1 MVSHQVRDT
10 RRRLAMNARRLRQ
23 GHGWTQDAV
32 AASVGL
38 SLQAVQRLERAAVA
52 VTVDMV
58 ARLAAAYAVDVAA
71 LFVPAGPWEPP
82 RVGRPPSKREMPLLA
97 RYPAKM
103 KRPARAPRPRPRAPA
118 KMKKGPTAKGSQR
131 KRGRR

>member
-1 MVSHQVRDT
+1 
-10 RRRLAMNARRLRQ
+10 MNARRLRQ

-32 AASVGL
+32 AASTGY
-38 SLQAVQRLERAAVA
+38 SLQAIQRLERAAVA
-52 VTVDMV
+52 VTVDFV
-58 ARLAAAYAVDVAA
+58 ARLAAVYEVDVAA

-82 RVGRPPSKREMPLLA
+82 RAGRPPSKLPLFA

-103 KRPARAPRPRPRAPA
+103 KRPARAPRPRPRVPA
-118 KMKKGPTAKGSQR
+118 TMKKGRSTKRSQQ

>member
-1 MVSHQVRDT
+1 MVPHEVRDT

-32 AASVGL
+32 AASTGY
-38 SLQAVQRLERAAVA
+38 SLQAIQRLERAAVA
-52 VTVDMV
+52 VTVDLV

-82 RVGRPPSKREMPLLA
+82 RAGRPPSRREMPLLA

-103 KRPARAPRPRPRAPA
+103 KRAARAPRPRPRAPA
-118 KMKKGPTAKGSQR
+118 KMKKRPGMKRSQR
-131 KRGRR
+131 KRRR